1 LTITLTNSSSSP
13 SLPHCNFSKYA
24 REANGAVQAALYP
37 PASSASTIVLL
48 GRGAV
53 VLYSPIEAKMAVMS
67 LSWEKSA
74 YSLRPSG
81 KVVLDV
87 SRVVLVV
94 VWSATGCEVRRAMS
108 SFVKPTPWVGP
119 RGLPWE

>member
-1 LTITLTNSSSSP
+1 MILTNSSDP
-13 SLPHCNFSKYA
+13 SRPHCNFSKYA
-24 REANGAVQAALYP
+24 LEANEAVQAALQP
-37 PASSASTIVLL
+37 PASSGSTIVLL

-53 VLYSPIEAKMAVMS
+53 VLYRPTAAKMAVMS

-74 YSLRPSG
+74 YSLRPRG
-81 KVVLDV
+81 KVVLEV
-87 SRVVLVV
+87 SRVLLVV
-94 VWSATGCEVRRAMS
+94 VWSLTGWFVRRAMS